1 MIDLEIKINPLAL
14 VEIAPKLI
22 KLDSTDSIWKNLSD
36 TDEIQFFWLGRQSY
50 QPVWELQ
57 KQLHAKRVA
66 GQISD
71 VVLLVEHE
79 HVYTFGK
86 NADTNNLLDSKPQNA
101 EVVQIDRGGEVTY
114 HGPGQ
119 LICYPI
125 IDLHD
130 YKMSVSWYMRML
142 ENVVID
148 CLQFYGIESGR
159 KEGLTRVWVGDDKIC
174 AMGVRLSRWVTM
186 HGFAFNLNPDMT
198 YFDRMI
204 PCGIFEYG
212 VTSLQELDIQFSSID
227 IQTKI
232 MNLFNNY
239 LSKNTNEV

>member
-1 MIDLEIKINPLAL
+1 MDTLPLIKT
-14 VEIAPKLI
+14 APKWI
-22 KLDSTDSIWKNLSD
+22 ELDSMDTILENLSG
-36 TDEIQFFWLGRQSY
+36 TDVIQYCWLGRQSY

-57 KQLHAKRVA
+57 KLLHAKRVS
-66 GQISD
+66 GEILD

-86 NADTNNLLDSKPQNA
+86 NADTNNLLNSKPKNA

-119 LICYPI
+119 LVCYPI
-125 IDLHD
+125 IDLHN
-130 YKMSVSWYMRML
+130 YKMSISWYMRML
-142 ENVVID
+142 EDVVID
-148 CLQFYGIESGR
+148 CLQSYGIESGR
-159 KEGLTRVWVGDDKIC
+159 KEGLTGVWVGDEKIC

-198 YFDRMI
+198 YFDGII

-212 VTSLQELDIQFSSID
+212 VTSLQELDIHFSSID
-227 IQTKI
+227 IQTQI
-232 MNLFNNY
+232 INLFNY
-239 LSKNTNEV
+239 YISKNTNEV

>member
-1 MIDLEIKINPLAL
+1 M
-14 VEIAPKLI
+14 
-22 KLDSTDSIWKNLSD
+22 
-36 TDEIQFFWLGRQSY
+36 
-50 QPVWELQ
+50 
-57 KQLHAKRVA
+57 
-66 GQISD
+66 
-71 VVLLVEHE
+71 
-79 HVYTFGK
+79 
-86 NADTNNLLDSKPQNA
+86 
-101 EVVQIDRGGEVTY
+101 QIDRGGEVTY

-119 LICYPI
+119 LVCYPI

-148 CLQFYGIESGR
+148 CLQSYGIESGR
-159 KEGLTRVWVGDDKIC
+159 KEGLTGVWVGDDKIC

-186 HGFAFNLNPDMT
+186 HGFAFNLNPNMT
-198 YFDRMI
+198 YFDGMI

-212 VTSLQELDIQFSSID
+212 VTSLQELDIHFSSID
-227 IQTKI
+227 IQTEI

>member
-1 MIDLEIKINPLAL
+1 MNTLPL
-14 VEIAPKLI
+14 VEIAPELI
-22 KLDSTDSIWKNLSD
+22 KLNSTDSIWENLSG
-36 TDEIQFFWLGRQSY
+36 TDEIQYFWLGRQSY

-86 NADTNNLLDSKPQNA
+86 NADTNNLLDSKPRNT

-119 LICYPI
+119 LVCYPI

-148 CLQFYGIESGR
+148 CLQSYGIESER
-159 KEGLTRVWVGDDKIC
+159 KEGLTGVWVGDDKIC

-198 YFDRMI
+198 YFDGMI

-239 LSKNTNEV
+239 LSKNSNEV

>member
-1 MIDLEIKINPLAL
+1 M
-14 VEIAPKLI
+14 
-22 KLDSTDSIWKNLSD
+22 
-36 TDEIQFFWLGRQSY
+36 GRQPY
-50 QPVWELQ
+50 QPVWLLQ
-57 KQLHAKRVA
+57 KQLHAKRVS
-66 GQISD
+66 GEISD
-71 VVLLVEHE
+71 VVLLGEHE

-86 NADTNNLLDSKPQNA
+86 NADVNNLLDSKPRNA

-119 LICYPI
+119 LVCYPI

-148 CLQFYGIESGR
+148 CLQSYGIESGR
-159 KEGLTRVWVGDDKIC
+159 KEGLTGVWVGDDKIC

-198 YFDRMI
+198 YFDGMI

>member
-1 MIDLEIKINPLAL
+1 MNTLPL
-14 VEIAPKLI
+14 VEIAPELI
-22 KLDSTDSIWKNLSD
+22 KLDSTDSIWKNLSG
-36 TDEIQFFWLGRQSY
+36 TDEIQYFWLGRQSY
-50 QPVWELQ
+50 QPMWELQ
-57 KQLHAKRVA
+57 KQLHAKRVSRE
-66 GQISD
+66 ISD

-86 NADTNNLLDSKPQNA
+86 NADTNNLLNSKPRNA

-119 LICYPI
+119 LVCYPI

-159 KEGLTRVWVGDDKIC
+159 KEGLSGVWVGDDKIC

-198 YFDRMI
+198 YFDGMI

-212 VTSLQELDIQFSSID
+212 VTSLQELDIHFSSID
-227 IQTKI
+227 ILTKI
-232 MNLFNNY
+232 MNSFNNY

>member
-1 MIDLEIKINPLAL
+1 MIDFEIKMNTLPL

-22 KLDSTDSIWKNLSD
+22 ELDSTDSIWENISG
-36 TDEIQFFWLGRQSY
+36 TDEIQYFWLGRQSY

-57 KQLHAKRVA
+57 KQLHAKRMN
-66 GQISD
+66 GEISD

-86 NADTNNLLDSKPQNA
+86 NADTNNLLNSKPRNA

-119 LICYPI
+119 LVCYPI

-142 ENVVID
+142 ENIVID
-148 CLQFYGIESGR
+148 CLQSYGIESGR
-159 KEGLTRVWVGDDKIC
+159 KEGLTGVWVGDDKIC

-198 YFDRMI
+198 YFDGMI

-212 VTSLQELDIQFSSID
+212 VTSLQELDIHFSSID

>member
-1 MIDLEIKINPLAL
+1 MNTLPL
-14 VEIAPKLI
+14 VEIAPELI
-22 KLDSTDSIWKNLSD
+22 KLDSTDSIWENLSG
-36 TDEIQFFWLGRQSY
+36 TNEIQYFWLGRQSY

-57 KQLHAKRVA
+57 KQLHAKRMN
-66 GQISD
+66 GEISD
-71 VVLLVEHE
+71 IVLLVEHE

-86 NADTNNLLDSKPQNA
+86 NADTNYLLDSKPRNT

-119 LICYPI
+119 LVCYPI

-148 CLQFYGIESGR
+148 CLQSYGIESGR
-159 KEGLTRVWVGDDKIC
+159 KEGLTGVWVGEDKIC

-198 YFDRMI
+198 YFDGMI

-239 LSKNTNEV
+239 ISKNTNEV

>member
-1 MIDLEIKINPLAL
+1 MME
-14 VEIAPKLI
+14 VELLHPVKLI
-22 KLDSTDSIWKNLSD
+22 NLESHNLIWGHLQSD
-36 TDEIQFFWLGRQSY
+36 NEIQYFWLGRQSY
-50 QPVWELQ
+50 QPVWKLQ
-57 KQLHAKRVA
+57 KQLHAKRVS
-66 GQISD
+66 GEISD

-86 NADTNNLLDSKPQNA
+86 NADTNNLLNSKPRNA

-119 LICYPI
+119 LVCYPI

-148 CLQFYGIESGR
+148 CLQSYGIESGR
-159 KEGLTRVWVGDDKIC
+159 KEGLTGVWVGDDKIC
-174 AMGVRLSRWVTM
+174 ALGVRLSRWVTM

-198 YFDRMI
+198 YFDGMI

-212 VTSLQELDIQFSSID
+212 VTSLQELDIHFSSID
-227 IQTKI
+227 IQTEI